1 MKNVG
6 KLIIKCI
13 LALIP
18 LWVICLFI
26 AKSPLSYLSPDSVS
40 AYWNKEFTQTKQDKN
55 YDVVILGDSMA
66 ATSFMPELLS
76 DSTINL
82 ALSGSSPVEGYYTL
96 KDYLENND
104 APSDVF
110 ISYMDYHLQHD
121 DFTLSTCNQVHKF
134 SIGDYYEIYR
144 TIRNTGANGFEDINM
159 DEYWDKAIASGFYLP
174 SEYIASIIN
183 TINEGGRL
191 EANKQ
196 AFDDVTVH
204 AGRACKMTN
213 DISSSSG
220 IRYDD
225 FTVSV
230 LQGTYYKKLVG
241 LCEDNQIKLHIIK
254 LPLDVNTLFTEEYTA
269 KVNGY
274 YMNLLGDAKYAE
286 FRWYPADYAVEWFWD
301 DYHMNQHGSY
311 RFSMQLKQDY
321 ADIWGE
327 TETSPRQ
334 MLALNDDIVIE
345 NEVPELFKWIDG
357 KDYTVL
363 IYSEMD
369 DFVGYYNA
377 YFKYDS
383 QNIDS
388 ISANTYS
395 VDIAGSHT
403 VAVNNGTVTIDNNT
417 YNWEDYNTN
426 EVNIIIIDNANNKVV
441 RTCSTSFNS
450 GEGRFEKIQ

>member
-18 LWVICLFI
+18 LWVICVFI

-40 AYWNKEFTQTKQDKN
+40 AYWNKEFTQTKQDKK

-134 SIGDYYEIYR
+134 SIGDYLEIYR
-144 TIRNTGANGFEDINM
+144 TIKATGANGFEDINM

-191 EANKQ
+191 ESNRQ
-196 AFDDVTVH
+196 AYDEVTVH

-225 FTVSV
+225 YSVSA
-230 LQGTYYKKLVG
+230 LQGTYYKKLVD

-254 LPLDVNTLFTEEYTA
+254 LPLDVNTMFTDEYTA

-274 YMNLLGDAKYAE
+274 YMNLLKDAKFAE

-321 ADIWGE
+321 PDIWGS
-327 TETSPRQ
+327 TATSPRQ
-334 MLALNDDIVIE
+334 MLAVNNDIMIE
-345 NEVPELFKWIDG
+345 NEPAELFKWIDA
-357 KDYTVL
+357 KDYTVV

-369 DFVGYYNA
+369 DFEGYYNA
-377 YFKYDS
+377 YFNYGS
-383 QNIDS
+383 QGLQSVTDNIFAVDVTGTHS
-388 ISANTYS
+388 IYVKDNTL
-395 VDIAGSHT
+395 
-403 VAVNNGTVTIDNNT
+403 TIDDNSYQWN
-417 YNWEDYNTN
+417 DYNSN
-426 EVNIIIIDNANNKVV
+426 EVNIIIIDNSNNKVV

>member
-18 LWVICLFI
+18 LWVICVFI

-40 AYWNKEFTQTKQDKN
+40 AYWNKEFTQTKQDKK

-134 SIGDYYEIYR
+134 SIGDYLEIYR
-144 TIRNTGANGFEDINM
+144 TIKDTGANGFEDINM

-183 TINEGGRL
+183 TINEGGRYASNK
-191 EANKQ
+191 EAYDEINR
-196 AFDDVTVH
+196 H

-213 DISSSSG
+213 DISESTG
-220 IRYDD
+220 LRYDE
-225 FTVSV
+225 FSVSV
-230 LQGTYYKKLVG
+230 LQGTYYKKLVD
-241 LCEDNQIKLHIIK
+241 LCEDNQIKLHIVK
-254 LPLDVNTLFTEEYTA
+254 LPLDVNTLFTEEYMA

-274 YMNLLGDAKYAE
+274 YMNLLKDTEYAE
-286 FRWYPADYAVEWFWD
+286 FKWYPTDYAVEWFWD

-321 ADIWGE
+321 PEIWGS

-345 NEVPELFKWIDG
+345 NEPAELFKWIDE
-357 KDYTVL
+357 KDYTVV

-369 DFVGYYNA
+369 DFVGSYNA
-377 YFKYDS
+377 YFKFGS
-383 QNIDS
+383 QELQTISDNIYAVDVKGS
-388 ISANTYS
+388 HS
-395 VDIAGSHT
+395 VDLKDGS
-403 VAVNNGTVTIDNNT
+403 VLVDGNSYDWEN
-417 YNWEDYNTN
+417 YNAN
-426 EVNIIIIDNANNKVV
+426 EVNIIIIDNSNNKVV

-450 GEGRFEKIQ
+450 GEDRFEKI